1 MTCYVFSVLKQPDV
15 VNVHIG
21 LSNIMLTILIALA
34 LAGAYWMGLPSLPQ
48 WAQYCIDVGLFVAA
62 LSCCF
67 GSDEDEESINIDI
80 LLTALIFGKC
90 RLVHYGLL

>member
-1 MTCYVFSVLKQPDV
+1 M

-34 LAGAYWMGLPSLPQ
+34 LAGAYWVGLPSLPY
-48 WAQYCIDVGLFVAA
+48 WAQYSIDVGLFVAA
-62 LSCCF
+62 LGCCF
-67 GSDEDEESINIDI
+67 GSDEEDSINIDI
-80 LLTALIFGKC
+80 LSTALTFGMC

>member
-1 MTCYVFSVLKQPDV
+1 M

-48 WAQYCIDVGLFVAA
+48 WAQYCIDVSLFVAA

-67 GSDEDEESINIDI
+67 GSDEEDSINIDI
-80 LLTALIFGKC
+80 LLVALIFGKC

>member
-1 MTCYVFSVLKQPDV
+1 
-15 VNVHIG
+15 
-21 LSNIMLTILIALA
+21 MLTILIALA

-48 WAQYCIDVGLFVAA
+48 WAQYCIDVGLFVAT

-67 GSDEDEESINIDI
+67 SSDEESINIDI
-80 LLTALIFGKC
+80 LLTALLFGKC

>member
-1 MTCYVFSVLKQPDV
+1 
-15 VNVHIG
+15 
-21 LSNIMLTILIALA
+21 MLTILIALA
-34 LAGAYWMGLPSLPQ
+34 LAGAYWVGLPSLPY
-48 WAQYCIDVGLFVAA
+48 WAQYCIDVGLFMAS

-67 GSDEDEESINIDI
+67 SSDEDSINIDI

>member
-1 MTCYVFSVLKQPDV
+1 M

-21 LSNIMLTILIALA
+21 LSNIMLIILIALA
-34 LAGAYWMGLPSLPQ
+34 LAGAYWMGLPSLPL
-48 WAQYCIDVGLFVAA
+48 WAQYCIDVGLFVAS

-67 GSDEDEESINIDI
+67 GSDEDDSINIDI
-80 LLTALIFGKC
+80 LSTALTFGMC